1 MVDCVI
7 DQDTS
12 ILYYTSL
19 VAGPWSWSDHD
30 TMLVTAGAMT
40 QPGLVTISL
49 SLPLI
54 ETLTDR
60 LSHCLSHRNKRI

>member
-12 ILYYTSL
+12 ILYYTLL
-19 VAGPWSWSDHD
+19 VAGPGSWFDHD

-40 QPGLVTISL
+40 QPGLVIISI
-49 SLPLI
+49 SPLI
-54 ETLTDR
+54 ETLTDK